1 MQRAYLA
8 IDLKSYYAS
17 VECAARHLDPLSTNL
32 VVADPTRTEKTICL
46 AVSPSLKAHGI
57 SGRARLFEVIQRV
70 KEVNAE
76 RFRLALRKGVLPKD
90 ENGKYHFTSTS
101 FDADALAADPALELS
116 YIVAPPRMRLYEEI
130 STHVFSIYKKYIS
143 PEDIHVYSID
153 EVFLDVT
160 SYLNSYRMTAH
171 DLAMTM
177 IREVLYETGIT
188 ATAGIGT
195 NLYLAKVAM
204 DIVAKHVPADENGV
218 RIAELD
224 EKSYRELLW
233 CHKPLTDFWRIGGG
247 IARRLDALGLH
258 TMGDVAR
265 QSVKDESVFYDA
277 LGINAE
283 LVIDHAW
290 GWEPTEIRTIKA
302 YRPETNSI
310 SSGQVLM
317 EPYNAVKARLIVR
330 EMTELLALDLVRK
343 GVVTKKVELTIGY
356 DRTSIVTA
364 YQGST
369 IADNLYNVAST
380 GKRYT
385 GKVGVDHYGRPC
397 PKHAHGTGNID
408 RWTNSTRRMMDVMLG
423 LYDRIIDRDL
433 TVRRVTLVACNLI
446 PEAEIPEDAPEQL
459 DMFTDYAALEK
470 KKAAEDAA
478 DAKERRLQKT
488 ALLLQEK
495 YGKNAIVK
503 GMNLQEGA
511 TTMLRNGQIGGHA
524 AGDSERVQGK
534 RDKDSEHQDKHSCI
548 DRSGEGGL

>member
-1 MQRAYLA
+1 MRRTYLA

-17 VECAARHLDPLSTNL
+17 AECASRHLDPLTTNL
-32 VVADPTRTEKTICL
+32 VVADASRTEKTICL
-46 AVSPSLKAHGI
+46 AVSPSLKAYGI
-57 SGRARLFEVIQRV
+57 PGRARLFEVVQKV

-76 RFRLALRKGVLPKD
+76 RLRNAIRSHTSVYKD
-90 ENGKYHFTSTS
+90 GKPSLSSKSY
-101 FDADALAADPALELS
+101 DANALAKDPSLEVDYL
-116 YIVAPPRMRLYEEI
+116 VAPPRMLYYEKVSRQI
-130 STHVFSIYKKYIS
+130 YSIYQKYIA
-143 PEDIHVYSID
+143 PEDILVYSID
-153 EVFLDVT
+153 EVFIDAT
-160 SYLNSYRMTAH
+160 AYLSHYQMTAH

-177 IREVLYETGIT
+177 IREVLYTTGIT

-218 RIAELD
+218 RIAELN

-233 CHKPLTDFWRIGGG
+233 CHKPLTDFWRIGRG
-247 IARRLDALGLH
+247 IANRLESFGLY

-265 QSVKDESVFYDA
+265 QSIKDESILYDS

-290 GWEPTEIRTIKA
+290 GWEPTEIKTIKS
-302 YRPETNSI
+302 YKPETNSV

-317 EPYNAVKARLIVR
+317 EPYEFDKARLIVK

-356 DRTSIVTA
+356 DRTSIVTV
-364 YQGST
+364 YRGKT
-369 IADNLYNVAST
+369 IADSIFNVAST

-385 GKVGVDHYGRPC
+385 GKVGVDQYGRPC

-408 RWTNSTRRMMDVMLG
+408 RWTNSTRRIMDVMLE
-423 LYDRIIDRDL
+423 LYDRIIDKDL

-446 PEAEIPEDAPEQL
+446 PEGEIPADAPEQL
-459 DMFTDYAALEK
+459 DLFTDYAALEK

-478 DAKERRLQKT
+478 DEKERRLQKT
-488 ALLLQEK
+488 ALLLQQK
-495 YGKNAIVK
+495 FGKNVIVK

-511 TTMLRNGQIGGHA
+511 TTILRNGQIGGHA
-524 AGDSERVQGK
+524 AGDDKRVHSRRG
-534 RDKDSEHQDKHSCI
+534 KDSEHDRHNNINHSEE
-548 DRSGEGGL
+548 DGL

>member
-1 MQRAYLA
+1 MRRTYLA

-17 VECAARHLDPLSTNL
+17 AECASRHLDPLTTNL
-32 VVADPTRTEKTICL
+32 VVADASRTEKTICL
-46 AVSPSLKAHGI
+46 AVSPSLKAYGI
-57 SGRARLFEVIQRV
+57 PGRARLFEVVQKV

-76 RFRLALRKGVLPKD
+76 RLRNAIRSHTSVYKD
-90 ENGKYHFTSTS
+90 GKPSLSSKSY
-101 FDADALAADPALELS
+101 DANALAKDPSLEVDYL
-116 YIVAPPRMRLYEEI
+116 VAPPRMLYYEKVSRQI
-130 STHVFSIYKKYIS
+130 YSIYQKYIA
-143 PEDIHVYSID
+143 PEDILVYSID
-153 EVFLDVT
+153 EVFIDAT
-160 SYLNSYRMTAH
+160 AYLSHYQMTAH

-177 IREVLYETGIT
+177 IREVLYTTGIT

-218 RIAELD
+218 RIAELN

-233 CHKPLTDFWRIGGG
+233 CHKPLTDFWRIGRG
-247 IARRLDALGLH
+247 IANRLESFGLY

-265 QSVKDESVFYDA
+265 QSIKDESILYDS

-290 GWEPTEIRTIKA
+290 GWEPTEIKTIKS
-302 YRPETNSI
+302 YKPETNSV

-317 EPYNAVKARLIVR
+317 EPYEFDKAKLIVK

-356 DRTSIVTA
+356 DRTSIVTV
-364 YQGST
+364 YRGKT
-369 IADNLYNVAST
+369 IADSIFNVAST

-385 GKVGVDHYGRPC
+385 GKVGVDQYGRPC

-408 RWTNSTRRMMDVMLG
+408 RWTNSTRRIMDVMLE
-423 LYDRIIDRDL
+423 LYDRIIDKDL

-446 PEAEIPEDAPEQL
+446 PEGEIPADAPEQL
-459 DMFTDYAALEK
+459 DLFTDYAALEK

-478 DAKERRLQKT
+478 DEKERRLQKT
-488 ALLLQEK
+488 ALLLQQK
-495 YGKNAIVK
+495 FGKNVIVK

-511 TTMLRNGQIGGHA
+511 TTILRNGQIGGHA
-524 AGDSERVQGK
+524 AGDDKRVHSRRG
-534 RDKDSEHQDKHSCI
+534 KDSEHDRHNNINHSEE
-548 DRSGEGGL
+548 DGL